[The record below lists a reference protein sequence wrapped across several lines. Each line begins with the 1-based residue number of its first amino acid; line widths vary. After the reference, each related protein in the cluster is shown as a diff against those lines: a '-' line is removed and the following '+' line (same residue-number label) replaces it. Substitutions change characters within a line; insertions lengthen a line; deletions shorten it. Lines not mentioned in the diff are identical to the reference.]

1 MDKPAFTK
9 RFASRFLHRIM
20 HFLFLFLLAS
30 CVIFITGNAQNF
42 LDSSQ
47 LIILRQ
53 QTVAGIAL
61 CVIAVSSCA
70 FDLYFLIALREKQ
83 YGRACVFSICFF
95 LFGLVVAVLSS
106 SVTVLSAGVL
116 ALLP

>member
-9 RFASRFLHRIM
+9 RFASRFLHGIM

-83 YGRACVFSICFF
+83 YRRACVFSICFF

-116 ALLP
+116 ALLS